1 MRDRVLVARARSTL
15 ARVQARHPLLAFFA
29 GAVPVLAGMIALR
42 PTDPVRF
49 DPPSVL
55 HMPEEP
61 RWIAFVG
68 GAEPASTQVSLAQD
82 AELVRTILGDGGALF
97 FGGGSGTFVQVRD
110 GGYQSAGA
118 AADDRHPASSLRQR
132 LADLFDPR
140 DRAVRY
146 VPGPRAD
153 GPATPA
159 VFFAAFDALR
169 GSDDPWTFVL
179 AGHGE
184 GGETPLDSVFH
195 LWGGEM
201 LAVSDLAEEL
211 DALARPTRLV
221 VTSCFGGG
229 FAEVMFT
236 AGSSERGVAEPL
248 RCGVFATSFDREASG
263 CDPDPRRAAQ
273 ESYAIHFWHALRGE
287 DRAGNPLA
295 VELDD
300 DGTIGLLEAHTQ
312 ARIASR
318 SLDVPTTTSE
328 RFLAHTADL
337 LELPDVPPDPELPEL
352 RAEARVVRELGAA
365 LDAQNEAEARRR
377 LERAEHVLENEEVA
391 LSEVEARADDA
402 FYALRIR
409 VLERLPI
416 ADDPWHP
423 DLDAALLADRD
434 GLLALLTQSPE
445 GIEHAAATEAL
456 EAAQARVDEAR
467 VESAVRWR
475 LLQAWE
481 AIALASA
488 LRAHG
493 GPSWETFRELRACE
507 MGR

>member
-1 MRDRVLVARARSTL
+1 VLVARARSTL

-29 GAVPVLAGMIALR
+29 GAVPVLVGMIALR
-42 PTDPVRF
+42 PTEPVRF
-49 DPPSVL
+49 DPPTVL
-55 HMPEEP
+55 RMPEEP
-61 RWIAFVG
+61 RWIALVG

-82 AELVRTILGDGGALF
+82 AELVRAILGEDGALF
-97 FGGGSGTFVQVRD
+97 FGGGSGTFVQVR
-110 GGYQSAGA
+110 S
-118 AADDRHPASSLRQR
+118 AADEQERPPTLRQR

-169 GSDDPWTFVL
+169 GSDEPWTFVL

-229 FAEVMFT
+229 FAEVVFT

-263 CDPDPRRAAQ
+263 CDPDPMRAAQ

-337 LELPDVPPDPELPEL
+337 LELPDVPADPELPEL

-365 LDAQNEAEARRR
+365 IDAQNEAEARRR

-423 DLDAALLADRD
+423 ELDAALLADHV
-434 GLLALLTQSPE
+434 GLLALLRESPE
-445 GIEHAAATEAL
+445 GIEHAAAMEAL
-456 EAAQARVDEAR
+456 DAAQARVDEAR

-481 AIALASA
+481 ALALASA

>member
-1 MRDRVLVARARSTL
+1 MLVGLARSTL

-29 GAVPVLAGMIALR
+29 GAVPVLVGMIALR
-42 PTDPVRF
+42 PTEPVRF

-55 HMPEEP
+55 RMPESP
-61 RWIAFVG
+61 RWIALVG

-82 AELVRTILGDGGALF
+82 AELVRAILGEDGALF
-97 FGGGSGTFVQVRD
+97 FGGGSGTFVQVRSTAD
-110 GGYQSAGA
+110 ERGGA
-118 AADDRHPASSLRQR
+118 PTLRQR

-169 GSDDPWTFVL
+169 ASDEPWTFVL

-229 FAEVMFT
+229 FAEVVFT

-287 DRAGNPLA
+287 DRAGSPLA
-295 VELDD
+295 VELDG

-337 LELPDVPPDPELPEL
+337 LELPDVPPDLELPEL

-423 DLDAALLADRD
+423 ELDAALLADHD

-445 GIEHAAATEAL
+445 GIEHAAAAEAL
-456 EAAQARVDEAR
+456 GGAQARVDEAR

-493 GPSWETFRELRACE
+493 GPSWETFRALRACE

>member
-1 MRDRVLVARARSTL
+1 MLDPSTRSTL

-29 GAVPVLAGMIALR
+29 GAVPILVGMIALR
-42 PTDPVRF
+42 PTPVRF
-49 DPPSVL
+49 EPPTEL
-55 HMPEEP
+55 RMPEDP
-61 RWIAFVG
+61 RWVALVG
-68 GAEPASTQVSLAQD
+68 GAEPASTQISLAQD
-82 AELVRTILGDGGALF
+82 AELMRQTLDGDGALF
-97 FGGGSGTFVQVRD
+97 FGGGSGSFVQVRD
-110 GGYQSAGA
+110 DHRTA
-118 AADDRHPASSLRQR
+118 PTLRQR

-140 DRAVRY
+140 DRAVHY
-146 VPGPRAD
+146 VPGPEAD

-169 GSDDPWTFVL
+169 GSDEPWTLVL

-184 GGETPLDSVFH
+184 GGETPQDSVFH

-229 FAEVMFT
+229 FADVLFT
-236 AGSSERGVAEPL
+236 AASSEGGVAEPL

-263 CDPDPRRAAQ
+263 CDPDPMRGSQ
-273 ESYAIHFWHALRGE
+273 ESYAIHFWHALRGQ
-287 DRAGNPLA
+287 DRDGAPLPID
-295 VELDD
+295 LDH

-312 ARIASR
+312 ARVASR

-337 LELPDVPPDPELPEL
+337 LELPDVPPDPTLPEL
-352 RAEARVVRELGAA
+352 LAEARVVRELGVV

-391 LSEVEARADDA
+391 LSEVEARSDEA

-409 VLERLPI
+409 VLARLPI

-423 DLDAALLADRD
+423 ALDEALAADHD
-434 GLLALLTQSPE
+434 GLLALLTESPE
-445 GIEHAAATEAL
+445 GVEHAAAVDAL
-456 EAAQARVDEAR
+456 GAAQRRVDEAR
-467 VESAVRWR
+467 VQAAVRWR

-481 AIALASA
+481 TINLASA

-493 GPSWETFRELRACE
+493 GPSWETFRAVRGCE